1 MLAKEEDD
9 RLSSEEALTLMK
21 KEAAKIKDQKKLNTP
36 MR

>member
-21 KEAAKIKDQKKLNTP
+21 KEAAKIRDQKKLDTP
-36 MR
+36 IR